1 MLGIETFC
9 RVPGDEIARSCCQS
23 SPCNAGRW
31 KVEEGTLI
39 SGQAELS
46 VNFEVSFTIIIEL
59 AFDIPDIPL
68 AVPCIVGEEES
79 IPGETKQKGGQ
90 VVVLS
95 KRQSVPLEEL

>member
-1 MLGIETFC
+1 MLVIETFC

-23 SPCNAGRW
+23 SRCNAGRW

-39 SGQAELS
+39 SGQAEDF
-46 VNFEVSFTIIIEL
+46 VDFEVSFAADEV
-59 AFDIPDIPL
+59 AVDVPL

-90 VVVLS
+90 VVMLS

>member
-39 SGQAELS
+39 LEQAELS
-46 VNFEVSFTIIIEL
+46 VDFEVSFAADEV
-59 AFDIPDIPL
+59 AVDVPL
-68 AVPCIVGEEES
+68 AVPCIEGEGVSVPVEM
-79 IPGETKQKGGQ
+79 KQKGQ
-90 VVVLS
+90 YYRLILDV
-95 KRQSVPLEEL
+95 

>member
-1 MLGIETFC
+1 M
-9 RVPGDEIARSCCQS
+9 
-23 SPCNAGRW
+23 
-31 KVEEGTLI
+31 I

-46 VNFEVSFTIIIEL
+46 VDFEVSFADVVEL
-59 AFDIPDIPL
+59 AFDLPDVPL
-68 AVPCIVGEEES
+68 AVTCIVGEEES

>member
-1 MLGIETFC
+1 MLVIETFC

-46 VNFEVSFTIIIEL
+46 VDFEVSFAVVVEL
-59 AFDIPDIPL
+59 AFDVPDVPL
-68 AVPCIVGEEES
+68 AVPCIVREEVLVL
-79 IPGETKQKGGQ
+79 GGMMQK
-90 VVVLS
+90 
-95 KRQSVPLEEL
+95 

>member
-1 MLGIETFC
+1 M
-9 RVPGDEIARSCCQS
+9 
-23 SPCNAGRW
+23 
-31 KVEEGTLI
+31 I

-46 VNFEVSFTIIIEL
+46 VDFEVSV
-59 AFDIPDIPL
+59 AVVFDIPGEVVPDVPL

-79 IPGETKQKGGQ
+79 ILGETKQKGGQ